1 MKSSGI
7 DPLSRILIFLLSF
20 SLLIPIANV
29 AAEDKKQEERIQQ
42 LESQLRTLTEEIK
55 KMKSEEAPE
64 KVDRISEVERKLDVL
79 AEEIE
84 NIKSAA
90 VVEEPTYEQVFGRAP
105 AASKVY
111 LKERG
116 LSIGGYGEVGIAQF
130 RENNSNIV
138 DAQRVI
144 LYVGYKFNDRII
156 FNSEVEFEHGFT
168 NENLD
173 GQAGEVE
180 VEFATLDFLLTD
192 YFNLRGGLVLVPFGI
207 INEVHE
213 PTTFFGV
220 FRPDIEREII
230 PTTWRDNGAG
240 IFGELSGFVPG
251 ALNYRAYVITSLD
264 SRGFRAVN
272 NRNAR
277 ASGNRARI
285 DDIAFVSR
293 IEYDPIPG
301 LKFSGSWFIGN
312 TGQNESVDGE
322 EISGL
327 FQMYEADIQLQ
338 WRGLEARGLFV
349 YTFLNDADLINLN
362 NGFEGEDSVG
372 DEQFGWYLEAGY
384 NLLSLAD
391 FGQYFQYFSPFVRYE
406 NFDTQK
412 SVPSGFAR
420 NPANDRQNLTFGFSY
435 KPIPQVVI
443 KADYQ
448 WKDNEA
454 DSADNQFNLGL
465 GYVF

>member
-1 MKSSGI
+1 MKKDSIRGGWPWLTI
-7 DPLSRILIFLLSF
+7 AALGILIFCTLDSF
-20 SLLIPIANV
+20 SQ
-29 AAEDKKQEERIQQ
+29 DKTQDERIRQ
-42 LESQLRTLTEEIK
+42 LESQLRTLTDEIQ

-64 KVDRISEVERKLDVL
+64 KSGRLSEIERKLDVL

-84 NIKSAA
+84 NMKSAA

-111 LKERG
+111 LKDRG

-144 LYVGYKFNDRII
+144 LYVGYKYNDRII

-168 NENLD
+168 DENLD
-173 GQAGEVE
+173 GQSGEVE
-180 VEFATLDFLLTD
+180 VEFATLDFLLND

-220 FRPDIEREII
+220 FRPDVEREII
-230 PTTWRDNGAG
+230 PTTWRGNGAG
-240 IFGELSGFVPG
+240 IFGELNGVIQGTLS
-251 ALNYRAYVITSLD
+251 YRAYLIESLD

-272 NRNAR
+272 NRDAR

-293 IEYDPIPG
+293 VEYDPIPG
-301 LKFSGSWFIGN
+301 LKFGGSWFIGN

-322 EISGL
+322 EIGGL
-327 FQMYEADIQLQ
+327 FQMYEGDVQLQ

-349 YTFLNDADLINLN
+349 YTFLDDADLINLN
-362 NGFEGEDSVG
+362 NGFEGDDSVG
-372 DEQFGWYLEAGY
+372 DEQFGWYVEAGY
-384 NLLSLAD
+384 NILSLAD
-391 FGQYFQYFSPFVRYE
+391 FGQYLEYFAPFIRYE
-406 NFDTQK
+406 NFDTQR

-420 NPANDRQNLTFGFSY
+420 NPANDRQNLTFGLSY

-448 WKDNEA
+448 WRDNEA

-465 GYVF
+465 GFVF